1 MMLKVEH
8 EQDHVSIDAT
18 YLSLNGLNICL
29 AMVLM
34 SNLSGSFNIWSTYEF
49 KHTTYLVVHKISAV

>member
-1 MMLKVEH
+1 MYEMILKVEH

-29 AMVLM
+29 AMVLL
-34 SNLSGSFNIWSTYEF
+34 SNLSGSFNI
-49 KHTTYLVVHKISAV
+49 